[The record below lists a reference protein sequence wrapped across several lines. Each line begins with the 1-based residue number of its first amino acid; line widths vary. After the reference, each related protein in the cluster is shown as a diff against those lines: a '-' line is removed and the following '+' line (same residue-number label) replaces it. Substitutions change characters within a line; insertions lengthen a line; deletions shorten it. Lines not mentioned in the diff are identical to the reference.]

1 MTKKGVPKE
10 EQVAEIQRSIEALE
24 KQVKKINTLE
34 VYMQRFIKIEERLG
48 LLHLKEKLNKVEPI
62 KRPVDVVN
70 KGKSISDIED
80 QVLSKVQEM
89 IKLEMEPFQNMLT
102 ELHNRISRVE
112 NRIISLERKSK
123 ENMIAIQQLQKEKN
137 KHPEFAKE
145 EIHQEGQ
152 PIIFQ
157 EIHVEKL
164 FMDKYEQT
172 NNLGHLGVKELSG
185 HLTIGATYDKG
196 VIPNEL
202 VEEWKEEM
210 NSLNQLKSDEL
221 IHKTKDQTINNN
233 EEENDKKFS
242 TEANIDDQDL

>member
-1 MTKKGVPKE
+1 MTKKGVPNE
-10 EQVAEIQRSIEALE
+10 EQVAEIQRRIETLE

-34 VYMQRFIKIEERLG
+34 VYMQRFIKVEERLG
-48 LLHLKEKLNKVEPI
+48 LLNLKEKLNKVEPI
-62 KRPVDVVN
+62 KKPVDEVN
-70 KGKSISDIED
+70 RKSISDIED

-89 IKLEMEPFQNMLT
+89 IKIEMEPFQNMLT

-112 NRIISLERKSK
+112 NRIIALERKSK
-123 ENMIAIQQLQKEKN
+123 ENIIAIQQLQKEKN

-145 EIHQEGQ
+145 EMHQEGQ

-210 NSLNQLKSDEL
+210 NSLNQIKADEL
-221 IHKTKDQTINNN
+221 IHKTKDRTLNN
-233 EEENDKKFS
+233 EENENKIP
-242 TEANIDDQDL
+242 TEADIDDQDR

>member
-10 EQVAEIQRSIEALE
+10 EQVAEIQRRIETLE

-48 LLHLKEKLNKVEPI
+48 LLNLKEKLNKVEPI
-62 KRPVDVVN
+62 KKTVDEVN
-70 KGKSISDIED
+70 RKSISDIED

-89 IKLEMEPFQNMLT
+89 IKIEMEPFKNLLT
-102 ELHNRISRVE
+102 ELHNRVSRVE

-123 ENMIAIQQLQKEKN
+123 ENMTAIQQLQKEKN
-137 KHPEFAKE
+137 KHPESAKE
-145 EIHQEGQ
+145 EMHQEGQ

-210 NSLNQLKSDEL
+210 NSLNQIKADEL
-221 IHKTKDQTINNN
+221 IHKTKDRTLKN
-233 EEENDKKFS
+233 EENDNEIP
-242 TEANIDDQDL
+242 TEADIEDQDR